1 LERLASIGREA
12 DFPDQGIVKAF
23 GPASLPDKR
32 ARGLQIALARD
43 RQNSHLRDEH
53 LESWRDLPVSDCW

>member
-12 DFPDQGIVKAF
+12 DFPDQGILEAF
-23 GPASLPDKR
+23 GSASLPDER
-32 ARGLQIALARD
+32 ARGLHVALARD

-53 LESWRDLPVSDCW
+53 LKSWCDVPASA